1 MKEFVIES
9 VIVVIIASV
18 IGVSCGTERD
28 AVPADTK
35 KPISDLVVDSQK
47 PNVKPVEA
55 VSSTPAHP
63 RLGVAD
69 VLRDYEQNEIAAD
82 QLYKGKRLH
91 LFQRGARIESIGRD
105 ILAKPYITFHS
116 SDHDFR
122 SVQAFFKTDSAVARF
137 QGGDLVTDID
147 GICEGLML
155 NVILEDSH
163 ISGTVYR

>member
-1 MKEFVIES
+1 MKELVFES
-9 VIVVIIASV
+9 MIAIIAS
-18 IGVSCGTERD
+18 IMGVSCGTAHD
-28 AVPADTK
+28 AAPADTN
-35 KPISDLVVDSQK
+35 KPIPDLVVDSQK
-47 PNVKPVEA
+47 PEVKPVEV

-91 LFQRGARIESIGRD
+91 LLQRGARIESIGRD
-105 ILAKPYITFHS
+105 ILGKPYITFHS
-116 SDHDFR
+116 SNFR
-122 SVQAFFKTDSAVARF
+122 SVQAFFKSDSAVARF
-137 QGGDLVTDID
+137 QVGDLVTDID
-147 GICEGLML
+147 GICKGLML